1 MKKEIFEWFIAILVS
16 VVCVIL
22 IKTFLFQTYTVSGNS
37 MYPTFHD
44 RDKVIV
50 NKITNT
56 FHNYERGD
64 VVVLHADS
72 NTDYIKRLIGKP
84 GDQVEYK
91 NDVLYI
97 NNKKVEE
104 PYLSSNKKNKYGNE
118 LTEDF
123 SVKDIVNS
131 DSNKIKR
138 GHYLVLGDNRQ
149 NSSDSRM
156 ELGLVNEKKLVGSVI
171 LRFWPIKDFNFNF
184 YPSTFDA
191 IND

>member
-56 FHNYERGD
+56 FHKYERGD

-156 ELGLVNEKKLVGSVI
+156 ELGLVNEKNWLVQ
-171 LRFWPIKDFNFNF
+171 
-184 YPSTFDA
+184 
-191 IND
+191 

>member
-156 ELGLVNEKKLVGSVI
+156 ELGLVNEKKLVGSVT